1 MLLEQQVRSFVISSS
16 ERCHSEICKV
26 SALTL
31 GQTWAR
37 IFFSTQDLQGFWV
50 WGSGL
55 DCLSVVK
62 PQQPAQ
68 CHR

>member
-31 GQTWAR
+31 GQTGR
-37 IFFSTQDLQGFWV
+37 GFFSALKICKVFGFGVQDSTV
-50 WGSGL
+50 
-55 DCLSVVK
+55 
-62 PQQPAQ
+62 
-68 CHR
+68 